1 MNNHFHEGILRLSP
15 CATVLF
21 GNAALAQDTAFG
33 RDLYDRHCAAC
44 HGAKLEGAPDW
55 QEQGTDGRFQAPP
68 HDETGHTW
76 HHGHAMLFA
85 YTSRGGQAYLDRG
98 VTFDSGMR
106 AQDMLSA
113 SVTTLAP
120 SYSDGESSIHVPSC
134 GCDWHRRVQLMN

>member
-1 MNNHFHEGILRLSP
+1 MDATSTIGI
-15 CATVLF
+15 
-21 GNAALAQDTAFG
+21 AQPVTARSWKVPLTG
-33 RDLYDRHCAAC
+33 RNKAQTADFRPL
-44 HGAKLEGAPDW
+44 
-55 QEQGTDGRFQAPP
+55 P

-98 VTFDSGMR
+98 VTFNSGMR

-113 SVTTLAP
+113 SVTTLVP
-120 SYSDGESSIHVPSC
+120 SYSDGESSIDVPSY